1 MAHEEMLSACVLL
14 LLGGNE
20 TTTKLII
27 NAVLALCRHPEQLA
41 RLAADPALVPT
52 AVDESLRYDT
62 PVQGDGRVARH
73 DVELAGVDIPKGA
86 LVITLLGAANHD
98 PAVFDAPERYDV
110 GRAPNPVLSFGRGVH
125 HCLGANLARLEA
137 RAALAELVHAA
148 PAFGLADPDEP
159 LTYDSPTFFFHA
171 PDRLVIAT

>member
-1 MAHEEMLSACVLL
+1 
-14 LLGGNE
+14 
-20 TTTKLII
+20 
-27 NAVLALCRHPEQLA
+27 
-41 RLAADPALVPT
+41 
-52 AVDESLRYDT
+52 
-62 PVQGDGRVARH
+62 
-73 DVELAGVDIPKGA
+73 
-86 LVITLLGAANHD
+86 
-98 PAVFDAPERYDV
+98 
-110 GRAPNPVLSFGRGVH
+110 VH